1 MPFKDELIQQIN
13 EYVTGHLPKDDWYE
27 DYFSF
32 IEDDKLAKRLEK
44 EYKTIRYIYK
54 ILEGLQCADEL
65 QLAQVRIQ
73 VIFYTS
79 IYEAMVHYLLFD
91 KLKDQKKVEELF
103 YITMPVKISIPE
115 SKRVKILNALEHNG
129 SEILTYEMKKKKT
142 EESKIRFDAKADV
155 MHQLGLIDDTLKSE
169 LIQFYEYRNAI
180 HIHAEIKKDIE
191 YELEMARTAYRRF
204 QIFREQV
211 VEGLK
216 KYQCPS
222 PNPSTLM
229 ESNTQNLS
237 G

>member
-32 IEDDKLAKRLEK
+32 IEDKVLAERLEK
-44 EYKTIRYIYK
+44 EFKTIRYIYK
-54 ILEGLQCADEL
+54 ILEGLKSTDEL
-65 QLAQVRIQ
+65 LLAQIRIQ

-91 KLKDQKKVEELF
+91 KLKDQKEVEELF
-103 YITMPVKISIPE
+103 YITMPTKISIPQHKKE
-115 SKRVKILNALEHNG
+115 KIISALEHNG

-142 EESKIRFDAKADV
+142 EESKIRFDAKATV
-155 MHQLGLIDDTLKSE
+155 MYKLGLINEKLKNE

-191 YELEMARTAYRRF
+191 YELEMARVAYRRF

-211 VEGLK
+211 IEGLK
-216 KYQCPS
+216 KY
-222 PNPSTLM
+222 
-229 ESNTQNLS
+229 
-237 G
+237 